1 MKKILVPL
9 LVLSCM
15 LVYPISIAETIGD
28 SGSELETYIHTGF
41 NVGVFQI
48 IVENIGDGTA
58 HNVTITNAS
67 TEGNILFNFQESR
80 MWSDDVEP
88 GGRTTLDT
96 NGMAFGLGVCHVS
109 ITVSCDEGITSTSS
123 AVGLCIG
130 PLIIIP

>member
-15 LVYPISIAETIGD
+15 LLYPISIAETIGD
-28 SGSELETYIHTGF
+28 SGPELETYIHTGF

-88 GGRTTLDT
+88 GGRTTL
-96 NGMAFGLGVCHVS
+96 GVCHVS